1 MTADTR
7 KSLNRILKEF
17 SELDYVH
24 PEDIPNIDL
33 YVDQVTTFLESR
45 LASVKRDDDEKILT
59 KTMINNYT
67 KNHVLPSPDKKKY
80 SKDHVLTLILIYYLK
95 SFLSIKDIQ
104 SLLAPVTDKY
114 FGTESDLSFY
124 DLYEELVSLSSGQSR
139 ALIKDVVAKYNTIQE
154 AFTDAPEEDRE
165 FLRNFGFICM
175 LSFDVYIKKMMI
187 ESLIDLGSASLDKD
201 ADSKEVSETGDKA
214 EKNKKTKEKNA
225 LEEKQDA
232 KKKKAEK

>member
-1 MTADTR
+1 MR
-7 KSLNRILKEF
+7 KSLNLILKQF

-33 YVDQVTTFLESR
+33 YVDQVTTFIESQ
-45 LASVKRDDDEKILT
+45 LSSLKRDEDEKILT

-104 SLLAPVTDKY
+104 TLLEPITDKY
-114 FGTESDLSFY
+114 FGTESELSFY
-124 DLYEELVSLSSGQSR
+124 ELYEELVAQGNGQSK
-139 ALIKDVVAKYNTIQE
+139 ALIKDVIAKYNAMQN
-154 AFTDAPEEDRE
+154 AFSDAPEEDQE

-187 ESLIDLGSASLDKD
+187 ETLIDFNSQQRKEA
-201 ADSKEVSETGDKA
+201 ADQ
-214 EKNKKTKEKNA
+214 TKEK
-225 LEEKQDA
+225 KD
-232 KKKKAEK
+232 KS

>member
-1 MTADTR
+1 MR
-7 KSLNRILKEF
+7 KSLNLILKQF

-24 PEDIPNIDL
+24 PEDIPNVDL
-33 YVDQVTTFLESR
+33 YVDQVTTFIESQ
-45 LASVKRDDDEKILT
+45 LSSLKRDEDEKILT

-104 SLLAPVTDKY
+104 TLLEPITDKY
-114 FGTESDLSFY
+114 FGTESELSFY
-124 DLYEELVSLSSGQSR
+124 ELYEELVAQGNGQSK
-139 ALIKDVVAKYNTIQE
+139 ALIKDVIAKYNAMQN
-154 AFTDAPEEDRE
+154 AFSDAPEEDQE

-187 ESLIDLGSASLDKD
+187 ETLIDFNSQQRKAA
-201 ADSKEVSETGDKA
+201 ADQA
-214 EKNKKTKEKNA
+214 KEK
-225 LEEKQDA
+225 KD
-232 KKKKAEK
+232 KS

>member
-1 MTADTR
+1 MQSEMR
-7 KSLNRILKEF
+7 KSLNLILKQF

-33 YVDQVTTFLESR
+33 YVDQVTTFIESQ
-45 LASVKRDDDEKILT
+45 LSSLKRDEDEKILT

-104 SLLAPVTDKY
+104 TLLEPITDKY
-114 FGTESDLSFY
+114 FGTESELSFY
-124 DLYEELVSLSSGQSR
+124 ELYEELVAQGNGQSK
-139 ALIKDVVAKYNTIQE
+139 ALIKDVIAKYNAMQN
-154 AFTDAPEEDRE
+154 AFSDAPEEDQE

-187 ESLIDLGSASLDKD
+187 ETLIDFNSQQRKEA
-201 ADSKEVSETGDKA
+201 ADRA
-214 EKNKKTKEKNA
+214 KEK
-225 LEEKQDA
+225 KD
-232 KKKKAEK
+232 KS

>member
-1 MTADTR
+1 MR
-7 KSLNRILKEF
+7 KSLNLILKQF

-33 YVDQVTTFLESR
+33 YVDQVTTFIESQ
-45 LASVKRDDDEKILT
+45 LSSLKRDEDEKILT

-104 SLLAPVTDKY
+104 TLLEPITDKY
-114 FGTESDLSFY
+114 FGTESELSFY
-124 DLYEELVSLSSGQSR
+124 ELCEELVAQGNGQSK
-139 ALIKDVVAKYNTIQE
+139 ALIKDVIAKYNAMQN
-154 AFTDAPEEDRE
+154 AFSDAPEEDQE

-187 ESLIDLGSASLDKD
+187 ETLIDFNSQQRKAA
-201 ADSKEVSETGDKA
+201 ADQA
-214 EKNKKTKEKNA
+214 KEK
-225 LEEKQDA
+225 KD
-232 KKKKAEK
+232 KS

>member
-1 MTADTR
+1 MR
-7 KSLNRILKEF
+7 KSLNLILKQF

-33 YVDQVTTFLESR
+33 YVDQVTTFIESQ
-45 LASVKRDDDEKILT
+45 LSSLKRDEDEKILT

-104 SLLAPVTDKY
+104 TLLEPITDKY
-114 FGTESDLSFY
+114 FGTESELSFY
-124 DLYEELVSLSSGQSR
+124 ELYEELVAQGNGQSK
-139 ALIKDVVAKYNTIQE
+139 ALIKDVIAKYNAMQN
-154 AFTDAPEEDRE
+154 AFSDAPEEDQE

-187 ESLIDLGSASLDKD
+187 ETLIDFISQQRKAA
-201 ADSKEVSETGDKA
+201 ADQA
-214 EKNKKTKEKNA
+214 KEK
-225 LEEKQDA
+225 KD
-232 KKKKAEK
+232 KS

>member
-1 MTADTR
+1 MQSEMR
-7 KSLNRILKEF
+7 KSLNLILKQF

-33 YVDQVTTFLESR
+33 YVDQVTTFIESQ
-45 LASVKRDDDEKILT
+45 LSSLKRDEDEKILT

-104 SLLAPVTDKY
+104 TLLEPITDKY
-114 FGTESDLSFY
+114 FGTESELSFY
-124 DLYEELVSLSSGQSR
+124 ELYEELVAQGNGQSK
-139 ALIKDVVAKYNTIQE
+139 ALIKDVIAKYNAMQN
-154 AFTDAPEEDRE
+154 AFSDAPEEDQE

-187 ESLIDLGSASLDKD
+187 ETLIDFNTQQRKAA
-201 ADSKEVSETGDKA
+201 ADQA
-214 EKNKKTKEKNA
+214 KEK
-225 LEEKQDA
+225 KD
-232 KKKKAEK
+232 KS

>member
-1 MTADTR
+1 MR
-7 KSLNRILKEF
+7 KSLNLILKQF

-33 YVDQVTTFLESR
+33 YVDQVTTFIESQ
-45 LASVKRDDDEKILT
+45 LSSLKRDEDEKILT

-104 SLLAPVTDKY
+104 TLLEPITDKY
-114 FGTESDLSFY
+114 FGMESELSFY
-124 DLYEELVSLSSGQSR
+124 ELYEELVALGNGQSK
-139 ALIKDVVAKYNTIQE
+139 ALIKDVIAKYNATQN
-154 AFTDAPEEDRE
+154 AFSDAPEEDQE

-175 LSFDVYIKKMMI
+175 LSFDVYIKKMII
-187 ESLIDLGSASLDKD
+187 ESVIDDLKESSHD
-201 ADSKEVSETGDKA
+201 AESSK
-214 EKNKKTKEKNA
+214 
-225 LEEKQDA
+225 
-232 KKKKAEK
+232 

>member
-1 MTADTR
+1 MR
-7 KSLNRILKEF
+7 KSLNLILKQF

-33 YVDQVTTFLESR
+33 YVDQVTTFIESQ
-45 LASVKRDDDEKILT
+45 LSSLKRDEDEKILT

-80 SKDHVLTLILIYYLK
+80 SKDHVLTLILIYYFK

-104 SLLAPVTDKY
+104 TLLEPITDKY
-114 FGTESDLSFY
+114 FGTESELSFY
-124 DLYEELVSLSSGQSR
+124 ELYEELVAQGNGQSK
-139 ALIKDVVAKYNTIQE
+139 ALIKDVIAKYNAMQN
-154 AFTDAPEEDRE
+154 AFSDAPEEDQE

-187 ESLIDLGSASLDKD
+187 ETLIDFNSQQR
-201 ADSKEVSETGDKA
+201 KEA
-214 EKNKKTKEKNA
+214 ANQAKEK
-225 LEEKQDA
+225 KD
-232 KKKKAEK
+232 KS

>member
-1 MTADTR
+1 MR
-7 KSLNRILKEF
+7 KSLNLILKQF

-33 YVDQVTTFLESR
+33 YVDQVTTFIESQ
-45 LASVKRDDDEKILT
+45 LSSLKRDEDEKILT
-59 KTMINNYT
+59 KTMINNYA

-104 SLLAPVTDKY
+104 TLLEPITDKY
-114 FGTESDLSFY
+114 FGTESELSFY
-124 DLYEELVSLSSGQSR
+124 ELYEELVAQGNGQSK
-139 ALIKDVVAKYNTIQE
+139 ALIKDVIAKYNAMQN
-154 AFTDAPEEDRE
+154 AFSDAPEEDQE

-187 ESLIDLGSASLDKD
+187 ETLIDFNSQQRKEA
-201 ADSKEVSETGDKA
+201 ADQA
-214 EKNKKTKEKNA
+214 KEK
-225 LEEKQDA
+225 KD
-232 KKKKAEK
+232 KS

>member
-1 MTADTR
+1 MR
-7 KSLNRILKEF
+7 KSLNLILKQF

-33 YVDQVTTFLESR
+33 YVDQVTTFIESQ
-45 LASVKRDDDEKILT
+45 LSSLKRDEDEKILT

-104 SLLAPVTDKY
+104 TLLEPITDKY
-114 FGTESDLSFY
+114 FGTESELSFY
-124 DLYEELVSLSSGQSR
+124 ELYEDLVSQGNGQSK
-139 ALIKDVVAKYNTIQE
+139 ALIKDVIAKYNAMQN
-154 AFTDAPEEDRE
+154 AFSDAPEEDQE

-187 ESLIDLGSASLDKD
+187 ETLIDFNSQQRKAA
-201 ADSKEVSETGDKA
+201 ADQA
-214 EKNKKTKEKNA
+214 KEK
-225 LEEKQDA
+225 KD
-232 KKKKAEK
+232 KS

>member
-1 MTADTR
+1 MQSEMR
-7 KSLNRILKEF
+7 KSLNLILKQF

-33 YVDQVTTFLESR
+33 YVDQVTTFIESQ
-45 LASVKRDDDEKILT
+45 LSSLKRDEDEKILT

-104 SLLAPVTDKY
+104 TLLEPITDKY
-114 FGTESDLSFY
+114 FGTESELSFY
-124 DLYEELVSLSSGQSR
+124 ELYEELVAQGNGQSK
-139 ALIKDVVAKYNTIQE
+139 ALIKDVIAKYNAMQN
-154 AFTDAPEEDRE
+154 AFSDAPEEDQE
-165 FLRNFGFICM
+165 FLRNFGFVCM

-187 ESLIDLGSASLDKD
+187 ETLIDFNSQQRKAA
-201 ADSKEVSETGDKA
+201 ADQA
-214 EKNKKTKEKNA
+214 KEK
-225 LEEKQDA
+225 KD
-232 KKKKAEK
+232 KS

>member
-1 MTADTR
+1 MQSEMR
-7 KSLNRILKEF
+7 KSLNLILKQF

-33 YVDQVTTFLESR
+33 YVDQVTTFIESQ
-45 LASVKRDDDEKILT
+45 LSSLKRDEDEKILT

-104 SLLAPVTDKY
+104 TLLEPITDKY
-114 FGTESDLSFY
+114 FGTESELSFY
-124 DLYEELVSLSSGQSR
+124 ELYEELVAQGNGQSK
-139 ALIKDVVAKYNTIQE
+139 ALIKEVIAKYNAMQN
-154 AFTDAPEEDRE
+154 AFSDAPEEDQE

-187 ESLIDLGSASLDKD
+187 ETLIDFNSQQRKAA
-201 ADSKEVSETGDKA
+201 ADQA
-214 EKNKKTKEKNA
+214 KEK
-225 LEEKQDA
+225 KD
-232 KKKKAEK
+232 KS

>member
-1 MTADTR
+1 MQSEMR
-7 KSLNRILKEF
+7 KSLNLILKQF

-33 YVDQVTTFLESR
+33 YVDQVTTFIESQ
-45 LASVKRDDDEKILT
+45 LSSLKRDEDEKILT

-67 KNHVLPSPDKKKY
+67 KNHVLPSPEKKKY

-104 SLLAPVTDKY
+104 TLLEPITDKY
-114 FGTESDLSFY
+114 FGTESELSFY
-124 DLYEELVSLSSGQSR
+124 ELYEELVALGNGQSK
-139 ALIKDVVAKYNTIQE
+139 ALIKDVVAKYDATQN
-154 AFTDAPEEDRE
+154 AFSNAPEEDQE

-187 ESLIDLGSASLDKD
+187 ETLIDFNSQQRKEAADQAGEKKDK
-201 ADSKEVSETGDKA
+201 S
-214 EKNKKTKEKNA
+214 
-225 LEEKQDA
+225 
-232 KKKKAEK
+232 

>member
-1 MTADTR
+1 MR
-7 KSLNRILKEF
+7 KSLNLILKQF

-33 YVDQVTTFLESR
+33 YVDQVTTFIESQ
-45 LASVKRDDDEKILT
+45 LSSLKRDEDEKILT

-104 SLLAPVTDKY
+104 TLLGPITDKY
-114 FGTESDLSFY
+114 FGTESELSFY
-124 DLYEELVSLSSGQSR
+124 ELYEELVAQGNGQSK
-139 ALIKDVVAKYNTIQE
+139 ALIKDVIAKYNAMQN
-154 AFTDAPEEDRE
+154 AFSDAPEEDQE

-187 ESLIDLGSASLDKD
+187 ETLIDFNSQQRKAA
-201 ADSKEVSETGDKA
+201 ADQA
-214 EKNKKTKEKNA
+214 KEK
-225 LEEKQDA
+225 KD
-232 KKKKAEK
+232 KS

>member
-1 MTADTR
+1 MR
-7 KSLNRILKEF
+7 KSLNLILKQF

-33 YVDQVTTFLESR
+33 YVDQVTTFIESQ
-45 LASVKRDDDEKILT
+45 LSSLKRDEDEKILT

-104 SLLAPVTDKY
+104 TLLEPITDKY
-114 FGTESDLSFY
+114 FGTESELSFY
-124 DLYEELVSLSSGQSR
+124 ELYEELVSLGNGQSK
-139 ALIKDVVAKYNTIQE
+139 ALIKDVIAKYNATQN
-154 AFTDAPEEDRE
+154 AFSDAPEEDQE

-187 ESLIDLGSASLDKD
+187 ETLIDFNSQQRKEA
-201 ADSKEVSETGDKA
+201 ADQA
-214 EKNKKTKEKNA
+214 KEK
-225 LEEKQDA
+225 KD
-232 KKKKAEK
+232 KS

>member
-1 MTADTR
+1 MR
-7 KSLNRILKEF
+7 KSLNLILKQF

-33 YVDQVTTFLESR
+33 YVDQVTTFIESQ
-45 LASVKRDDDEKILT
+45 LSSLKRDEDEKILT

-104 SLLAPVTDKY
+104 TLLEPITDKY
-114 FGTESDLSFY
+114 FGMESELSFY
-124 DLYEELVSLSSGQSR
+124 ELYEELVALGNGQSK
-139 ALIKDVVAKYNTIQE
+139 ALIKDVIAKYNATQN
-154 AFTDAPEEDRE
+154 AFSDAPEEDQE

-175 LSFDVYIKKMMI
+175 LSFDVYIKKMVI
-187 ESLIDLGSASLDKD
+187 ETLIDFNSQQRKEA
-201 ADSKEVSETGDKA
+201 ADQA
-214 EKNKKTKEKNA
+214 KEK
-225 LEEKQDA
+225 KD
-232 KKKKAEK
+232 KS